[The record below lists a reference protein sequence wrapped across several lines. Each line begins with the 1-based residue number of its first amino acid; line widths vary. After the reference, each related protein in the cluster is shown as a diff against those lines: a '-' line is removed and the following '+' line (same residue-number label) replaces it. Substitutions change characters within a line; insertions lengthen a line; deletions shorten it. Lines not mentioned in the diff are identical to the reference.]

1 MPTDIDTFFT
11 SVGREPEKL
20 KTLEHIG
27 SDHFPILC
35 EFHINLSDIKQ
46 EDEVKTLAPEEEEI
60 VEELI
65 EEGIKEAS
73 DNREEVAKEDS

>member
-1 MPTDIDTFFT
+1 M
-11 SVGREPEKL
+11 
-20 KTLEHIG
+20 EHIG

-73 DNREEVAKEDS
+73 DNREEIAKEDS